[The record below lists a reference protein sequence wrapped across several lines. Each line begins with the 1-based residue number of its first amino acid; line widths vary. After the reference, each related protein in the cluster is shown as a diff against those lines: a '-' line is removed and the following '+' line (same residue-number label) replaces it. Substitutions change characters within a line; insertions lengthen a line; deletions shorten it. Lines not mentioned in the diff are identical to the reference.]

1 MKNKIDY
8 IFSFKKDNII
18 VKYQIFFF
26 NFKYYEYYIEKF
38 SKNDCKEFIIEAIT
52 LDKIFPLKDALIAL
66 DVFDENNKD
75 IIKTIEFKPSEYKNK
90 EDLNIKIN
98 KCIEILW
105 KRDKINY
112 IPIYMSIHKK
122 VGT

>member
-98 KCIEILW
+98 KCIEIL
-105 KRDKINY
+105 
-112 IPIYMSIHKK
+112 
-122 VGT
+122 